1 MSLPEKDVVRLRHM
15 LAAAEQALDFCAGRS
30 RGELD
35 TDVMLC
41 FALLHAI
48 TIVGEAASKV
58 SEQTRHALP
67 GIPWPA
73 IVGMRHR
80 LVHAYF
86 EVDLDVL
93 WQSVNDR
100 LPELIEQLRAALA
113 SDRE

>member
-1 MSLPEKDVVRLRHM
+1 MSLPEKDAVRLRHM
-15 LAAAEQALDFCAGRS
+15 LAAAEQALGFCAGRS
-30 RGELD
+30 RGELNA
-35 TDVMLC
+35 DVMLR
-41 FALLHAI
+41 FALVHAI

-67 GIPWPA
+67 DVPWPA

-86 EVDLDVL
+86 EIDPDVL

-100 LPELIEQLRAALA
+100 LPELIEQLRVALA
-113 SDRE
+113 TDQE